1 MNYQIESNDNS
12 ISLDDIENLLDD
24 DIVLNKKEKWNKL
37 DKTQKYKKLMIFAD
51 EYDDISADLKDNL
64 KVFANGLEV
73 NKFSKISDVNYDSNT
88 GKILTIPSLILIDN
102 EFILKQTKR
111 TSTSKSLPKKGI
123 NKETRIIYNDY

>member
-1 MNYQIESNDNS
+1 MQCQIDSNYNS
-12 ISLDDIENLLDD
+12 ISIDDIENLLDD

-51 EYDDISADLKDNL
+51 EYDDISHDLKDNL
-64 KVFANGLEV
+64 KKVFVNGLEV

-88 GKILTIPSLILIDN
+88 GKILSIPSLMLLDD
-102 EFILKQTKR
+102 EFILKQCKR

-123 NKETRIIYNDY
+123 KTKRNKDNI

>member
-12 ISLDDIENLLDD
+12 ISIDDIENLLDD

-51 EYDDISADLKDNL
+51 EYDDISDDLKDNL
-64 KVFANGLEV
+64 KKVFANGLEV

-123 NKETRIIYNDY
+123 KTKRNKDNI

>member
-1 MNYQIESNDNS
+1 MENEIIESNDNNLS
-12 ISLDDIENLLDD
+12 IDDIENLLDD
-24 DIVLNKKEKWNKL
+24 DMSYNKKEKWNKL

-64 KVFANGLEV
+64 KKVFANGLEV

-123 NKETRIIYNDY
+123 KTKRNKDNI

>member
-64 KVFANGLEV
+64 KKVFANGLEV

-111 TSTSKSLPKKGI
+111 TSTSKSLPKR
-123 NKETRIIYNDY
+123 NKNKKKQG

>member
-64 KVFANGLEV
+64 KKVFANGLEV

-123 NKETRIIYNDY
+123 KTKRNKDNI